1 MKLAKLFS
9 ASIIMSTLLFSPFS
23 TAQAET
29 VRKGIQPQVGTTNV
43 NELMS
48 KTGTFYYEKFIA
60 GTETPCQNNVHTC
73 TYPRVPEKN
82 SHNLKVNVK
91 GQTGDVSKREVLI
104 KHLGEDILTNQTSDK
119 PEIRNT
125 HSYSYTK
132 TKSTTTTIKKGFSL
146 PDDIANVIVG
156 ADIIGMGKI
165 NLPFDINKSESITES
180 ESETLS
186 TSPQPYT
193 VKPKQVIKVVTE
205 LYVLEFGGT
214 VNFTAE
220 PVSNDIKIELEAQA
234 SNCRGVPGGVICA
247 YADKRD
253 FTKDFTVI
261 YDNLDDT
268 HKQELEN
275 SGMYMNTKVPGEK
288 KIPFFKGEGSFEGVG
303 GHRVVTK
310 DYDIT
315 DPNNPKLV
323 NVRSQDI

>member
-1 MKLAKLFS
+1 
-9 ASIIMSTLLFSPFS
+9 
-23 TAQAET
+23 
-29 VRKGIQPQVGTTNV
+29 
-43 NELMS
+43 MS
-48 KTGTFYYEKFIA
+48 KAGTFYYEKFIA
-60 GTETPCQNNVHTC
+60 GTNTPCNDNFTTC
-73 TYPRVPEKN
+73 TYPQVLEKN
-82 SHNLKVNVK
+82 THNLKVNVK
-91 GQTGDVSKREVLI
+91 GQTGDVSNREVMI

-132 TKSTTTTIKKGFSL
+132 TKSMTTSVKKGFSL

-156 ADIIGMGKI
+156 ADVIGIGRI

-234 SNCRGVPGGVICA
+234 SNCRGVPGGVICS
-247 YADKRD
+247 YSDKRD

-288 KIPFFKGEGSFEGVG
+288 KNTFLQ
-303 GHRVVTK
+303 RRRQ
-310 DYDIT
+310 
-315 DPNNPKLV
+315 L
-323 NVRSQDI
+323 